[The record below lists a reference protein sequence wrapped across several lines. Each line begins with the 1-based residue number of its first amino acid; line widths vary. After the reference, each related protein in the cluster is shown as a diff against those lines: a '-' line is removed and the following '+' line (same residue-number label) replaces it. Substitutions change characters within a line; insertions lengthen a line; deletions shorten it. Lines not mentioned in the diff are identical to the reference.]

1 MGPIQDELELGGTNS
16 SDFYKIFG
24 KEQLELAQQSNL
36 GVPLGENLIISGIG
50 QADDTVLISNDLY
63 NLFCLLLLTIN
74 FCSKYAV
81 ELCAEKTRL
90 QMFPCNQKR
99 PVDLTS
105 FANPIKINDVPID
118 FSSTAEHVGILRSTA
133 GNGPT
138 ILARIG
144 SHKRALAAILH
155 VGLSRNHRGNPSGSL
170 KVHNLYC
177 TPVLFSG
184 LAPLILSKSE
194 EDMIEKHYKDTLLRL
209 MRLPQKTPRS
219 VVYFLAGSIPG
230 VALLHSRQLSL
241 FGMITRQAEGI
252 LHNHA
257 LNIFHSRTIRKS
269 SWFNQIRNLC
279 VLYSLPHPI
288 DLLESPLSKIEYK
301 NLVKKKILSYWE
313 EKLRDE
319 AASLSSLKYFHPNY
333 MSLSRPHWIWT
344 TAGSS
349 PSKIC
354 MATIQATIISGRYR
368 TEALTRY
375 WSSNKNGCCLLSPQ
389 CNAQGL
395 REDVQHML
403 QFCPA
408 LQDVREKLLDYT
420 KNFTSKL
427 DNHLQEKIYT
437 LCLPVNPDFC
447 QFIIDCSSLP
457 LVISLVQ
464 LYGSSL
470 LSVIFEISRT
480 WVFVI
485 HRERL
490 RRLGRWKP
498 GKQL

>member
-1 MGPIQDELELGGTNS
+1 
-16 SDFYKIFG
+16 
-24 KEQLELAQQSNL
+24 
-36 GVPLGENLIISGIG
+36 
-50 QADDTVLISNDLY
+50 
-63 NLFCLLLLTIN
+63 
-74 FCSKYAV
+74 
-81 ELCAEKTRL
+81 
-90 QMFPCNQKR
+90 
-99 PVDLTS
+99 
-105 FANPIKINDVPID
+105 
-118 FSSTAEHVGILRSTA
+118 
-133 GNGPT
+133 
-138 ILARIG
+138 
-144 SHKRALAAILH
+144 
-155 VGLSRNHRGNPSGSL
+155 
-170 KVHNLYC
+170 
-177 TPVLFSG
+177 
-184 LAPLILSKSE
+184 
-194 EDMIEKHYKDTLLRL
+194 
-209 MRLPQKTPRS
+209 
-219 VVYFLAGSIPG
+219 
-230 VALLHSRQLSL
+230 
-241 FGMITRQAEGI
+241 
-252 LHNHA
+252 
-257 LNIFHSRTIRKS
+257 
-269 SWFNQIRNLC
+269 
-279 VLYSLPHPI
+279 
-288 DLLESPLSKIEYK
+288 
-301 NLVKKKILSYWE
+301 
-313 EKLRDE
+313 
-319 AASLSSLKYFHPNY
+319 
-333 MSLSRPHWIWT
+333 
-344 TAGSS
+344 
-349 PSKIC
+349 
-354 MATIQATIISGRYR
+354 MATIQASIISGRYR